1 MTGGLPRIWIITD
14 PDHPDGP
21 VAPIRRA
28 LEGCPPG
35 LVGVQLRAK
44 GAPDRQLVQWGR
56 ELRAATHATG
66 SVLAVNRRAD
76 VAQIVEADGVHLPE
90 LGLPLAD
97 LRQDWP
103 ALEMIGVSRH
113 GRAGLDQAEQDGA
126 TYAFVSPIFHVPG
139 KAQPIGIAGFRSAIA
154 GVGIPT
160 YALGGIAAEDFKA
173 LRAAGAFGVAIRRA
187 IYDAS
192 QPEEALQGFV
202 QCVRE
207 LDKSPPNVE

>member
-1 MTGGLPRIWIITD
+1 MTRGLPRIWIITD

-28 LEGCPPG
+28 LRRCPPG

-44 GAPDRQLVQWGR
+44 GVPDRQLVQWGR

-90 LGLPLAD
+90 LGLTPAAVH
-97 LRQDWP
+97 QDWP
-103 ALEMIGVSRH
+103 ALRMIGVSRH
-113 GRAGLDQAEQDGA
+113 GRTGLDQAEQDGA
-126 TYAFVSPIFHVPG
+126 TYAFVSPIFHVPD
-139 KAQPIGIAGFRSAIA
+139 KAQPIGIQGFRSAIA

-160 YALGGIAAEDFKA
+160 YALGGIAAKDCQA
-173 LRAAGAFGVAIRRA
+173 LLAAGAFGVAIRRA
-187 IYDAS
+187 IYGAS
-192 QPEEALQGFV
+192 QPEEALQQFV
-202 QCVRE
+202 HCVHE
-207 LDKSPPNVE
+207 LDKSPRNVE